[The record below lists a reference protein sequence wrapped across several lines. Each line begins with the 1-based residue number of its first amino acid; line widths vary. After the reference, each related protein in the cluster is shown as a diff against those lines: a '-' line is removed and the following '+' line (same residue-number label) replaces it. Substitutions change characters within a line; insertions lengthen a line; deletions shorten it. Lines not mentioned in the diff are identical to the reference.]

1 MKQKLAELINVIF
14 GFRKFLILLVLYAI
28 AIIFRIKGL
37 INGDE
42 MVRLIEP
49 TTIAFIGANGV
60 EHIVSAVKDHYAS
73 KNVEAGDDPNTPYED
88 IVSRQAMEAEAAAAE
103 EGEKKNG

>member
-1 MKQKLAELINVIF
+1 MKQKIAELINIIF
-14 GFRKFLILLVLYAI
+14 GFRKFLILLVLYTI
-28 AIIFRIKGL
+28 AIIFRLKGL

-60 EHIVSAVKDHYAS
+60 EHIVGAVKDHYAA
-73 KNVEAGDDPNTPYED
+73 KNAPDPTPYED
-88 IVSRQAMEAEAAAAE
+88 VVEVPTPSQEASDLAE
-103 EGEKKNG
+103 EEKAKE

>member
-1 MKQKLAELINVIF
+1 MKQKIAELINVVF

-37 INGDE
+37 INGAE
-42 MVRLIEP
+42 MVQLIEP

-60 EHIVSAVKDHYAS
+60 EHVVSAVKDHYAA
-73 KNVEAGDDPNTPYED
+73 KRADETPYED
-88 IVSRQAMEAEAAAAE
+88 IVEVPTPDQEAADLAE
-103 EGEKKNG
+103 EAKKE

>member
-1 MKQKLAELINVIF
+1 MKQKIAELINILF
-14 GFRKFLILLVLYAI
+14 GFRKFLILLILYVI
-28 AIIFRIKGL
+28 AIIFRVKGF

-60 EHIVSAVKDHYAS
+60 EHIVSAVKDHYAAKS
-73 KNVEAGDDPNTPYED
+73 APDTTPYED
-88 IVSRQAMEAEAAAAE
+88 IVEVPTADQEAADLAE
-103 EGEKKNG
+103 EEKKS